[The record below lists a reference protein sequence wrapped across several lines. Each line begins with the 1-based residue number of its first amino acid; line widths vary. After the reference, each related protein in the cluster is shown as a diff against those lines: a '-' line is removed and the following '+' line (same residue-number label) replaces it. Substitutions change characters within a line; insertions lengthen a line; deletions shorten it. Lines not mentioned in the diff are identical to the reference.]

1 MNGERS
7 MRKLFLLILALLIVG
22 AILVSCDNSNKVD
35 NYIFKSGS
43 VEIVPGED
51 SAAVISA
58 LGEANSYDEEDI
70 GCGNNEMAK
79 VYNYGGFQIKTY
91 PDNSKDYIDI
101 VTIKN
106 DSVSTPEGIT
116 IGSSRDDVISAYGE
130 DYEAKGDGLIYKKD
144 KTTLNIVIR
153 NDAVTSIYYDYDFE

>member
-1 MNGERS
+1 

>member
-1 MNGERS
+1 M
-7 MRKLFLLILALLIVG
+7 LLILALLVAGIM
-22 AILVSCDNSNKVD
+22 LVSCDNKSKVEK
-35 NYIFKSGS
+35 YVFKSGS

-51 SAAVISA
+51 SSAVISA

-91 PDNSKDYIDI
+91 PDNSKDFIDT

-116 IGSSRDDVISAYGE
+116 IGSYRDDVIAAYGE
-130 DYEAKGDGLIYKKD
+130 DYEEKGDGLIYKNG
-144 KTTLNIVIR
+144 KTTLNIVVR
-153 NDAVTSIYYDYDFE
+153 DGAVTSIYYDYDFE

>member
-1 MNGERS
+1 MKR
-7 MRKLFLLILALLIVG
+7 LLLLILALLVAGIM
-22 AILVSCDNSNKVD
+22 LVSCDNKGKVEK
-35 NYIFKSGS
+35 YVFKSGS

-51 SAAVISA
+51 SSAVISA

-79 VYNYGGFQIKTY
+79 VYNYVGFQIKTY
-91 PDNSKDYIDI
+91 PDSSKDFIDT

-116 IGSSRDDVISAYGE
+116 IGSSRDDVIAAYGE
-130 DYEAKGDGLIYKKD
+130 DYEEKGDGLIYKNG
-144 KTTLNIVIR
+144 KTTLNIVVR
-153 NDAVTSIYYDYDFE
+153 DGAVTSIYYDYDFE

>member
-1 MNGERS
+1 MKR
-7 MRKLFLLILALLIVG
+7 LLLLILALLVAG
-22 AILVSCDNSNKVD
+22 LMLVSCDNKGKVEK
-35 NYIFKSGS
+35 YVFRSGS

-51 SAAVISA
+51 SSAVISA

-91 PDNSKDYIDI
+91 PDNSKDFIDT

-116 IGSSRDDVISAYGE
+116 IGSSRDDVIAAYGE
-130 DYEAKGDGLIYKKD
+130 DYEEKGDGLIYKNG
-144 KTTLNIVIR
+144 KTTLNIVVR
-153 NDAVTSIYYDYDFE
+153 DGAVTSIYYDYDFE